1 LSLLF
6 VVFIEF
12 FIESL
17 FKIDHVSLDE
27 RGFETEM
34 ELNKLSEN
42 KWFSDW
48 IVSLGDLTE
57 IIFTSINE
65 EISENTDIFVID
77 HTIFECTFHFMDPKF
92 D

>member
-1 LSLLF
+1 
-6 VVFIEF
+6 
-12 FIESL
+12 
-17 FKIDHVSLDE
+17 
-27 RGFETEM
+27 M

-77 HTIFECTFHFMDPKF
+77 HTILNVRFISWTQSLTKSSGFPLYCAEVDLHNPSTTLESSLKLN
-92 D
+92 